1 MRTFSLL
8 LGMRFVD
15 AQVGRKWFAGW
26 LLLGA
31 LFLPMISSAQG
42 RTANWIFG
50 DGYHV
55 KYTEGEPE
63 VLPFV
68 EDYAAW
74 EGASCISDATGQL
87 LFYSNSVSIW
97 NRDFEYL
104 WNSDIIV
111 PTDVYSTSSVTN
123 GSIFLP
129 FPGDSTESVYIYF
142 YIDKD
147 DNKLYY
153 SLIDLS
159 LDEGRGGVVEG
170 FKNINLFEFAVC
182 EQLLA
187 IKHGNG
193 RDWWVVVR
201 KGNSESTQFSTL
213 LLTPNGFLDAFNQP
227 AGFRGAVAG
236 ELTASLDGSK
246 VAVATTGAVCF
257 PNRPIIA
264 LYDFDRCTGLLEL
277 VDTLRTRECFVN
289 CYGLA
294 FSQSGSKLYYSTA
307 DKIGL
312 YQIDATLPVLRDSL
326 ILKLSGPSF
335 FLFSG
340 GQLEL
345 NSNGEIIMVYGRAPG
360 TEGIDGLTSHLGV
373 IRYPELVGLACN
385 FDTFGIDLNGR
396 ENLTYSLPNFANY
409 DLGPLVGSPCDTL
422 SPQDTTQTGL
432 FNPPK
437 PIENWSVFPTASSG
451 LYTLQS
457 DQAGW
462 LIVHDLYGREVL
474 RQWHEQTTP
483 FDLTAQ
489 PAGLYLVHLRAADGT
504 ATLPRKIVRQ

>member
-1 MRTFSLL
+1 MSSKR
-8 LGMRFVD
+8 
-15 AQVGRKWFAGW
+15 FAGW
-26 LLLGA
+26 MLYGLLII
-31 LFLPMISSAQG
+31 PMLSLAQG

-55 KYTEGEPE
+55 RFTEGEPE

-74 EGASCISDATGQL
+74 EGASCISDAMGQL

-104 WNSDIIV
+104 WNSDIII

-129 FPGDSTESVYIYF
+129 FPGDSTDNIYLYIN
-142 YIDKD
+142 IDKD
-147 DNKLYY
+147 DSKLYY

-159 LDEGRGGVVEG
+159 LDGGLGGVVEG
-170 FKNINLFEFAVC
+170 HKNIKIFEYTVC

-201 KGNSESTQFSTL
+201 KGYSQSTQFSTL

-227 AGFRGAVAG
+227 TGFRGAAAG

-246 VAVATTGAVCF
+246 VAISTTDAVCF
-257 PNRPIIA
+257 PNIPIVA
-264 LYDFDRCTGLLEL
+264 LYNFDRCTGLLEL

-294 FSQSGSKLYYSTA
+294 FSQSGGKLYYSTA

-312 YQIDATLPVLRDSL
+312 YQIDATLPVLKDSL

-335 FLFSG
+335 FLFKG

-345 NSNGEIIMVYGRAPG
+345 NSNGEIIMVYGRVLDSD
-360 TEGIDGLTSHLGV
+360 GIDGLTSYLGV
-373 IRYPELVGLACN
+373 IRNPELVGLACN

-396 ENLTYSLPNFANY
+396 ENSTYSLPNFANY

-422 SPQDTTQTGL
+422 SPPDTTQTGL
-432 FNPPK
+432 PPI
-437 PIENWSVFPTASSG
+437 PLQNISWSIHPTVGSG
-451 LYTLQS
+451 FYTVTGLES
-457 DQAGW
+457 GW
-462 LIVHDLYGREVL
+462 LVVHDLYGREVL
-474 RQWHEQTTP
+474 RQWHEGSTT
-483 FDLTAQ
+483 FDLRAQ
-489 PAGLYLVHLRAADGT
+489 PAGLFLVYLQDAEGRRSIPRRILKQGHL
-504 ATLPRKIVRQ
+504 